1 MDETRY
7 RLIFHTNKV
16 ANRAERYSK
25 NQITPA
31 ACNRLPKSV
40 AFQFRN
46 PVTTIRSS
54 SARLEII
61 KRAVAKQRSCR
72 YKVRN
77 SNVEQ
82 TSTDRARMFFSFKL
96 NRRF

>member
-1 MDETRY
+1 MEETRY
-7 RLIFHTNKV
+7 RLIFHTNEV

-25 NQITPA
+25 NRITPA
-31 ACNRLPKSV
+31 CNSLPKSV

-46 PVTTIRSS
+46 SVTVRSL

-77 SNVEQ
+77 SSVEQ

-96 NRRF
+96 NHRF